1 MVNNYDS
8 VNNLASLNKE
18 VIEFN
23 LPDDSKKAK
32 CPVLKYDSLQLYFK
46 FINKIIIR

>member
-23 LPDDSKKAK
+23 LTDDSEKAK
-32 CPVLKYDSLQLYFK
+32 CPITLLNNIDENLLFRVY
-46 FINKIIIR
+46 